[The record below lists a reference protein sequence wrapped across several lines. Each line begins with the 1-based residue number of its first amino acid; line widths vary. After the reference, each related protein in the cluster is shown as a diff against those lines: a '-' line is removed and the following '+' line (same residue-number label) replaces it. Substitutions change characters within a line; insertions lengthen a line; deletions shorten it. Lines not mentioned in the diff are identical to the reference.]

1 METYLKELRAWLD
14 SQKDVPLEE
23 MTDFFTQ
30 RVDGYDEHMLAH
42 GRDHYRTLAQH
53 VPEDV
58 QTLLDLGCGTGLELE
73 PLWQRLPDVHVTG
86 VDLTRSMLDALE
98 RRYAGRPLRTVCG
111 DYFALELGDAA
122 YDGVLTFESLHHFPA
137 ERKLPL
143 YRKIRRALK
152 PGGRFVYGD
161 YFARSPEE
169 QELLASECARRR
181 AEENIPEDVFVH
193 FDTPLTAEVEKKLL
207 EQAGF
212 ALMDDIRL
220 DDSTHILLLEAR

>member
-23 MTDFFTQ
+23 MTDFFTK
-30 RVDGYDEHMLAH
+30 RLDGYDEHMLAH
-42 GRDHYRTLAQH
+42 GRDHYRILAQH

-98 RRYAGRPLRTVCG
+98 RRYVGRPLRTVCG

-143 YRKIRRALK
+143 YRKIHRALK

-161 YFARSPEE
+161 YFARCPEE
-169 QELLASECARRR
+169 QALLEAECAERR
-181 AEENIPEDVFVH
+181 AAAGIPAEVFVH
-193 FDTPLTAEVEKKLL
+193 FDTPLTVEVEKKLL

-212 ALMDDIRL
+212 ALLEDIRL
-220 DDSTHILLLEAR
+220 DGSTHILLLEAQ